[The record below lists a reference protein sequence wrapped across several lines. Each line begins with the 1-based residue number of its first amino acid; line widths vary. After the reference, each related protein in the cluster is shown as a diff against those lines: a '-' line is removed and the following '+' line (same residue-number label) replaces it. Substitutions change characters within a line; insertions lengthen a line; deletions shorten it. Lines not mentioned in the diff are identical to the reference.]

1 LEGKA
6 IITVVGKDKVGIIYS
21 VTKVLSEK
29 SVNVEDISQTI
40 LQDYF
45 TMMML
50 VNLSEVSCDF
60 VELQNTLGALEK
72 ELGLSI
78 KIQREE
84 IFNQMHE
91 I

>member
-1 LEGKA
+1 MKG
-6 IITVVGKDKVGIIYS
+6 IITVIGKDKVGIIFGIS
-21 VTKVLSEK
+21 KILSEQN
-29 SVNVEDISQTI
+29 VNVEDISQTV

-50 VNLSEVSCDF
+50 VNMSDMNCDF
-60 VELQNTLGALEK
+60 SELGELLDNFGAK
-72 ELGLSI
+72 IGLSI

-84 IFNQMHE
+84 FFNTMHS

>member
-1 LEGKA
+1 MKG
-6 IITVVGKDKVGIIYS
+6 IVTVVGRDKVGIIYGIS
-21 VTKVLSEK
+21 KILNEK
-29 SVNVEDISQTI
+29 NVNIEDISQTI

-50 VNLSEVSCDF
+50 VNLKNLKCDF
-60 VELQNTLGALEK
+60 NELKNTLDSFGK
-72 ELGLSI
+72 EIELSV

-84 IFNQMHE
+84 IFNSMHN

>member
-1 LEGKA
+1 MKG
-6 IITVVGKDKVGIIYS
+6 IITVIGKDKVGIIYGIS
-21 VTKVLSEK
+21 KILSENN
-29 SVNVEDISQTI
+29 VNVEDISQTV

-50 VNLSEVSCDF
+50 VNLSNVKCDF
-60 VELQNTLGALEK
+60 NELK
-72 ELGLSI
+72 ELLESYGVEIGLSI

-84 IFNQMHE
+84 FFNTMHN

>member
-1 LEGKA
+1 MKG
-6 IITVVGKDKVGIIYS
+6 IVTVIGKDKVGIIYG
-21 VTKVLSEK
+21 VTKILMENN
-29 SVNVEDISQTI
+29 VNVEDISQTI

-50 VNLSEVSCDF
+50 VNLSNIKCDF
-60 VELQNTLGALEK
+60 NVLKDELDALGK
-72 ELGLSI
+72 EIGLSV

-84 IFNQMHE
+84 IFDYMHN